1 MAPQIRIRH
10 YPGPEQA
17 RGSLSRSRYRSKGK
31 VQMFIAPS
39 MPPRARGPAH
49 YGKFA
54 RSCSRNRKNDKGP
67 MLFIAS
73 GNPSST
79 REPGHTPPPSLVG
92 FRPQD
97 ATNRGTLQYL
107 DGPTTTGGANQNV
120 SSSLK
125 KQKHRG
131 SAQYGK
137 FARSISRTR
146 KNNKG
151 PMQFIASKNFSTKEP
166 KFCGSV
172 ASAPPA
178 APYTHVRKRCS
189 EKKKRRRRTT
199 MRATCAVTPSKN
211 KPTLRPCRNA

>member
-10 YPGPEQA
+10 DPGPEQA
-17 RGSLSRSRYRSKGK
+17 RGSLSRSRPRRKDK
-31 VQMFIAPS
+31 VQMFIAAG
-39 MPPRARGPAH
+39 MPPRGRGRAH
-49 YGKFA
+49 YGKLA
-54 RSCSRNRKNDKGP
+54 RSISRSRVDDKGP

-73 GNPSST
+73 ENPSST
-79 REPGHTPPPSLVG
+79 NEPGPTPPPSLVG

-146 KNNKG
+146 KK
-151 PMQFIASKNFSTKEP
+151 Q
-166 KFCGSV
+166 
-172 ASAPPA
+172 
-178 APYTHVRKRCS
+178 
-189 EKKKRRRRTT
+189 
-199 MRATCAVTPSKN
+199 
-211 KPTLRPCRNA
+211 